1 MIERDATC
9 KSIDRSLRS
18 RDWQTFHSGSVI
30 SAALADFVPDL
41 LCALNIENVQYGA
54 VGSCL
59 TGATRNG
66 SRQQTFELFQVVDF
80 CPNVIE
86 MVRGDFA
93 DFTTSGFLR
102 STKPKQ
108 GADFVK

>member
-1 MIERDATC
+1 MSEVEVKANSKASAEFGRD
-9 KSIDRSLRS
+9 RP
-18 RDWQTFHSGSVI
+18 
-30 SAALADFVPDL
+30 LADSVPDL

-54 VGSCL
+54 VGGCL
-59 TGATRNG
+59 TGATGNG
-66 SRQQTFELFQVVDF
+66 SRQQTFQLFQVVDF

-86 MVRGDFA
+86 MMRGDFA